1 MGDEEREIAPSGV
14 EPIEKEKEEHLYDEP
29 EHVQTDSDKN
39 SYETDEDGSDIGG
52 AAAVAE
58 RDYLD
63 GGYVKTSPLIDS
75 KLENSYTDEDLSIK
89 DSTSLQEK
97 TIAPTSYK
105 ADYDERLAKKS
116 YYNDKINCLHFKNQL
131 MMEFIQR
138 LETSIA
144 QENKIIDVYKRKIE
158 ELVPHKKH
166 NEKKTIPPNFE
177 DLKHLLQW
185 ENHMLE
191 IKKLELVRKIVESEE
206 QCMDLKSE
214 MMGLRSLGE

>member
-1 MGDEEREIAPSGV
+1 MGEEEQEIASSGV

-52 AAAVAE
+52 AALVAD
-58 RDYLD
+58 RDY
-63 GGYVKTSPLIDS
+63 VSPLMDRTIVPFYTSEDS
-75 KLENSYTDEDLSIK
+75 K
-89 DSTSLQEK
+89 SLQEK
-97 TIAPTSYK
+97 SIAPINYNV
-105 ADYDERLAKKS
+105 DYDYEERLSKWT
-116 YYNDKINCLHFKNQL
+116 YYNNKIICLHFKNQL

-144 QENKIIDVYKRKIE
+144 QENKIIDEYKRKIE
-158 ELVPHKKH
+158 ELAPHKKH
-166 NEKKTIPPNFE
+166 KEKKTIPPNFE
-177 DLKHLLQW
+177 DLKRLLQW

-206 QCMDLKSE
+206 QCIQLKSE
-214 MMGLRSLGE
+214 IMGLTSLGE